1 MIKRTKNN
9 MTGNNLDLLI
19 INKYNINKYY
29 IVIKPYNH
37 IKKLNTNYLN
47 HVSYKYSYKS

>member
-29 IVIKPYNH
+29 IVINTLQSYYM
-37 IKKLNTNYLN
+37 IKYKLF
-47 HVSYKYSYKS
+47 KS